1 MTGRI
6 AALDEMQLRNRGFPS
21 LELGSEGKQGTCAVV
36 DAPFAFDVFDRKG
49 QVTEF
54 DRAIPLTSTWSWSR
68 TARSMVTSK
77 SSSTDPPS
85 IDPSMW
91 SPSEGC
97 NEDGSS
103 RTDVAHAS
111 ALSPSEA
118 NRWASSVRERTPSL
132 R

>member
-1 MTGRI
+1 MTDSRFGRE
-6 AALDEMQLRNRGFPS
+6 AANAIPDVD
-21 LELGSEGKQGTCAVV
+21 LELVENRTLDGHIQ
-36 DAPFAFDVFDRKG
+36 
-49 QVTEF
+49 EF
-54 DRAIPLTSTWSWSR
+54 VS
-68 TARSMVTSK
+68 
-77 SSSTDPPS
+77 DPPS

-91 SPSEGC
+91 SPSEGLH
-97 NEDGSS
+97 EDGSS